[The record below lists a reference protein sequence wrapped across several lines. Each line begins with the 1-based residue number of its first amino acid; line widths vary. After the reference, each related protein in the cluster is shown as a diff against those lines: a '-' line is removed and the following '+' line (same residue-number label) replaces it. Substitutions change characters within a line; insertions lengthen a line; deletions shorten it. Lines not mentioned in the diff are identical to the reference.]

1 MGRLA
6 PIFMTASC
14 AGLARVPLVIAG
26 RAAGNEIQA
35 SMGVV
40 ILGGL
45 LSPPSST
52 CWSCRFSTGSAVARP
67 SARLRSPPRVRSSH
81 GARFGASRSGMT
93 CPSGDLPAERDKFVD
108 KIWSRGGSPIP
119 DPRVPASQGL
129 RRGPSRAPAGSRCAL
144 DLTCRCCCLR
154 AHLAGH
160 KKAELVMAA
169 EDRPMRRAGSAALSL
184 LQCHAAQHRREA
196 ERHAGRRKGLRRQPE
211 AELVQARGGWLKLA
225 LLDAVDE
232 LRPRCI
238 PG

>member
-6 PIFMTASC
+6 PIFMTALC
-14 AGLARVPLVIAG
+14 AGLAPVPLVIAG

-93 CPSGDLPAERDKFVD
+93 CPSGDLPAERDEFVD
-108 KIWSRGGSPIP
+108 KIWSRSF
-119 DPRVPASQGL
+119 Q
-129 RRGPSRAPAGSRCAL
+129 
-144 DLTCRCCCLR
+144 
-154 AHLAGH
+154 
-160 KKAELVMAA
+160 
-169 EDRPMRRAGSAALSL
+169 RRADLGTPTANGGVIVAESGRYGHRALRVTN
-184 LQCHAAQHRREA
+184 AMY
-196 ERHAGRRKGLRRQPE
+196 ERTGPIRKY
-211 AELVQARGGWLKLA
+211 
-225 LLDAVDE
+225 
-232 LRPRCI
+232 
-238 PG
+238 